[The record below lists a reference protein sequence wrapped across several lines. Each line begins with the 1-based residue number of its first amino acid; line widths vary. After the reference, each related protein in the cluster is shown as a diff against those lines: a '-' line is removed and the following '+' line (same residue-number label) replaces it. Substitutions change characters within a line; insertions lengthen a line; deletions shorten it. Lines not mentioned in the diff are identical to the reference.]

1 MYSMNV
7 LPKFKRKV
15 KKVKNKKERSNI
27 WNKMGEVA
35 NTLETNPNHYK
46 NLHKP
51 LQEYKR
57 VHVNGSYVILFM
69 VDEVNKKVI
78 FHNYAHHDDIY
89 VHK

>member
-1 MYSMNV
+1 MFNLNLKGKLIRLKIKKNV
-7 LPKFKRKV
+7 RIFG
-15 KKVKNKKERSNI
+15 KK
-27 WNKMGEVA
+27 MQEVA

-57 VHVNGSYVILFM
+57 VHVNGSYVILFI
-69 VDEVNKKVI
+69 VDEDNRKVI

-89 VHK
+89 IKR